1 MCVCVCVCVCV
12 VCTGESVEVVV
23 EAEDYLGILE
33 GGYFIRFNAMAVS
46 SDQQLAV
53 MDTALLR
60 FKVLITLL
68 TRCTYMQVPRAV
80 CRCTMT
86 LKKYIDDEHTLFIL

>member
-1 MCVCVCVCVCV
+1 MSVCVSLCVCVCVCV

-60 FKVLITLL
+60 FKVLI
-68 TRCTYMQVPRAV
+68 Y
-80 CRCTMT
+80 
-86 LKKYIDDEHTLFIL
+86 

>member
-1 MCVCVCVCVCV
+1 MALPGGGHWTLDDCRLILDGLGRSLSHQSKYI

-53 MDTALLR
+53 MDT
-60 FKVLITLL
+60 
-68 TRCTYMQVPRAV
+68 
-80 CRCTMT
+80 
-86 LKKYIDDEHTLFIL
+86 